1 MNKRQHGMVTQAQVM
16 TLGQWLGVHL
26 WRRPERLLLLILLV
40 LGGGVWLR
48 HSEHPPDPGEQIL
61 EEAPVLPPV
70 TALGPLSELVVAT
83 RRAPGSYWTEPDGR
97 TLGIEHDLALGL
109 GAFLGKPVHFLV
121 LDDLEQVMRALRTGK
136 AHFAAMPEGE
146 KENSAQGF
154 MFTPPYYH
162 SRFQIVFNALRQSAP
177 HTLSDLA
184 NDPLTLVHN
193 PQMETQL
200 QGLRTQVPG
209 LRWKWAPR
217 GVQEEDLLR
226 QVYEGQVGYAVGA
239 SEEIALAQNDYPDL
253 AVAFGIGQETP
264 LAWAFPL
271 GSSLLYEAALHFMEG
286 FRNSGGLAQVVE
298 RYYGSV
304 GALSHDDALEFLQ
317 KRVVRLPNLSPIFRA
332 AERLSGLDWRLLAAL
347 SFQESR
353 WNNQAVSPTG
363 VRGLMMLTADTADHL
378 GVTDRL
384 DPNQAVPAAA
394 LYLARIRNELP
405 LPIEEPD
412 RTWIALAAYNV
423 GLAHV
428 EDARQLARQRGL
440 NDRTWNALRQTLPL
454 LAEPRYYEQV
464 RHGFARGGEPVRL
477 VENVRGYYDVLVHF
491 ESDSR
496 IFPVE
501 SHGPI
506 RFSPPI

>member
-1 MNKRQHGMVTQAQVM
+1 MVTQARVM
-16 TLGQWLGVHL
+16 TLGQWLGAHL

-48 HSEHPPDPGEQIL
+48 HSEHPPDPGEQLL

-70 TALGPLSELVVAT
+70 TALDLLPELVVAT
-83 RRAPGSYWTEPDGR
+83 SRAPGSYWTEPDGR

-136 AHFAAMPEGE
+136 AHFAAMPEGG

-177 HTLSDLA
+177 HTLADLA
-184 NDPLTLVHN
+184 TDPLTLVHN

-226 QVYEGQVGYAVGA
+226 QVYEGQVGYAVGS

-405 LPIEEPD
+405 LSIEEPD

-477 VENVRGYYDVLVHF
+477 VENVRGYYDVLAHF

-506 RFSPPI
+506 RSSPPI